1 MSLHSPQPVPRPE
14 TLTDL
19 AYQQLRAAILDG
31 EFDSGRSTSV
41 VSLAAKMQMSRSPV
55 RSAVE
60 RLTAE
65 GLMIPTAGGVFVP
78 APDRH
83 DLLDALAVRAPL
95 EGLAARLAAPQFD
108 AYESAALAEIHERFS
123 SAVAGDDPRTARK
136 ADLEFH
142 QRIQSVCGNACLVQM
157 LERVQARVILATY
170 STAWSTNQRA
180 AVPEHAR
187 IMSALGDQDG
197 EAAEKAAILH
207 LHNLTDRIRLEWKRR
222 SAEAERTAPRAAAPA

>member
-1 MSLHSPQPVPRPE
+1 MSLHSPQPVARPE

-19 AYQQLRAAILDG
+19 AYQQLRAAVLDG
-31 EFDSGRSTSV
+31 EFDSGRVTSV
-41 VSLAAKMQMSRSPV
+41 VSLAAKMEMSRSPV
-55 RSAVE
+55 RSAIE
-60 RLTAE
+60 RLAAE
-65 GLMIPTAGGVFVP
+65 GLMVATAGGVLVP

-108 AYESAALAEIHERFS
+108 ASESAVLAEIHERFS
-123 SAVAGDDPRTARK
+123 AAVAGDDPRTARK

-142 QRIQSVCGNACLVQM
+142 QRVQSVCGNACLVEM

-180 AVPEHAR
+180 AVPEHTR
-187 IMSALGDQDG
+187 IMLALRDQDG
-197 EAAEKAAILH
+197 EAAEKTAILH
-207 LHNLTDRIRLEWKRR
+207 LRNLTDRIRLEWKRR
-222 SAEAERTAPRAAAPA
+222 DAESERPAGPAAALA